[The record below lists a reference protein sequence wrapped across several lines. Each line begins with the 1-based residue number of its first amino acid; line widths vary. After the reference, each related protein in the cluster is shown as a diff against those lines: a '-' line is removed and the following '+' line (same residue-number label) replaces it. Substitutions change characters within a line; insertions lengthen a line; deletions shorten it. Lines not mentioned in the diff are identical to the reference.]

1 MWDLVTVKNPSEL
14 LVEFPMYLSQPTVG
28 AVVKSTTLFLQV
40 PGSNPCHGKLFLQ
53 HFVTYAYTWDPR
65 TIYDD
70 LEHSIFEKN
79 AYMWDPT
86 EFYDDLEHSIL
97 K

>member
-1 MWDLVTVKNPSEL
+1 
-14 LVEFPMYLSQPTVG
+14 
-28 AVVKSTTLFLQV
+28 VVNNTTLFLEV

-53 HFVTYAYTWDPR
+53 HFVTYAYTWDPG

-70 LEHSIFEKN
+70 LGHSIFEKN
-79 AYMWDPT
+79 AYMWEPT
-86 EFYDDLEHSIL
+86 EFCDDLEHSIL